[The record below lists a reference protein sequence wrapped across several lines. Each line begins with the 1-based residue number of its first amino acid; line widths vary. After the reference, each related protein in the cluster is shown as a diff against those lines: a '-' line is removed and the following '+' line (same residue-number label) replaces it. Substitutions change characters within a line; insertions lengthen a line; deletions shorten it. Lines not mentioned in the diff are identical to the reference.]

1 MQPHRGALVLVMG
14 LVGILLCPLCSPCAW
29 IMGRKDL
36 QLMNAGQMD
45 GEGRGLTQVGMY
57 LGCIITVLYLLM
69 IVFVIAIWVLGLG
82 LEAFQAVSM
91 NNL

>member
-1 MQPHRGALVLVMG
+1 
-14 LVGILLCPLCSPCAW
+14 
-29 IMGRKDL
+29 MGRKDL

-57 LGCIITVLYLLM
+57 LECIITVLYLLM